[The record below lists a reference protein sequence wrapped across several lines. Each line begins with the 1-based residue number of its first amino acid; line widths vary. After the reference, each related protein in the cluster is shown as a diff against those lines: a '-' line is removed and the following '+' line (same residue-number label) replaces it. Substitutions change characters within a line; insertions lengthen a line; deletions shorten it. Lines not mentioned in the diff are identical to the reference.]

1 VPTDLS
7 CPDIPARRAGGVL
20 AGAVL
25 FPDPPGAPVEWRRGA
40 DRFPAPLTP
49 MYFSTYAALEGEGR
63 RRVAALYADPALDR
77 PLRRINTY
85 AYVGSVPA
93 AAPEAQAAR
102 MAGSPVRIA
111 AVLDRLDELWTHRWQ
126 PELAHHL
133 AVWDGVDLA
142 RATLPALM
150 AYLDESLRRG
160 ARLWELYFLLEAPA
174 RLALAAFARAYAAL
188 GGPPDPRAA
197 QRLPAGGDD
206 KAAETERALAD
217 LGREARAAP
226 PVADILLAGGPDVCA
241 RLDALPAGR
250 VFLGSLGAFLY
261 TYGRRSPGW
270 DWGYPAWIED
280 PAPVLAAL
288 RAELAA
294 PARDRV
300 AEHAAQAA
308 KRERALAAVRERAR
322 HAPAAVAAEFACTLP
337 PACAARRIRED
348 ARFYVALTGMYRVR
362 RVILECGRLL
372 QAAGLLGAAGD
383 VFALTLDELRA
394 TAQARPP
401 TDLRV
406 LAALRQAE
414 MAHWAAQIPR
424 PLVESAG

>member
-1 VPTDLS
+1 MPTDLS
-7 CPDIPARRAGGVL
+7 CLDIPLRRNGSMF
-20 AGAVL
+20 AGAGP
-25 FPDPPGAPVEWRRGA
+25 FPDPPGAPVEWRRDAG
-40 DRFPAPLTP
+40 RFPAPLTP
-49 MYFSTYAALEGEGR
+49 MYYSTYTALEGEGR

-93 AAPEAQAAR
+93 ASPETQAAR
-102 MAGSPVRIA
+102 MAGSPARIT
-111 AVLDRLDELWTHRWQ
+111 AVLDRLDDLWTHRWR

-133 AVWDGVDLA
+133 AVWDGFDLA
-142 RATLPALM
+142 RAGLPALM

-160 ARLWELYFLLEAPA
+160 ARLWELYFLLDAPA

-188 GGPPDPRAA
+188 GGPPDPLTA
-197 QRLPAGGDD
+197 QRLSAGGDD
-206 KAAETERALAD
+206 KMAETDRALAD
-217 LGREARAAP
+217 LGREARATP

-250 VFLGSLGAFLY
+250 TFLGSLGAFLY
-261 TYGRRSPGW
+261 VYGRRSPGW
-270 DWGYPAWIED
+270 DWGYPAWLED

-288 RAELAA
+288 RADLAA
-294 PARDRV
+294 PARDCAAEQV
-300 AEHAAQAA
+300 AA
-308 KRERALAAVRERAR
+308 RERALAEARERAR
-322 HAPAAVAAEFACTLP
+322 RAPAAVAAEFACALP
-337 PACAARRIRED
+337 LACAARRIRED
-348 ARFYVALTGMYRVR
+348 ARFYVVLSGMYRVR

-401 TDLRV
+401 ADLRV

-414 MAHWAAQIPR
+414 MAHWA
-424 PLVESAG
+424 